1 MGYELWE
8 EGELISLANQSLLTK
23 LAANLDI
30 ELEQWLSSA
39 TAVLPETLR
48 VTKAR
53 SDQDWTV
60 NELKKMGGKPI
71 PWMPDESAW
80 QMPFAR
86 GKAPNDYAKRM
97 MTILH
102 DSGRITRQEA
112 ASMLPVEILGIT
124 DETVVLDMCA
134 APGSKTTQIA
144 ENLPPHGFVIAN
156 EPVSSRANM
165 LISNRA
171 RLALTNVLI
180 NQQDGRHIGRIPEPG
195 YDAIIADVP
204 CSGSATTRKN
214 VKVWEKWRPLDS
226 RSLFALQVC
235 IAESGARGLR
245 PGGKMVYST
254 CSIDPIEN
262 EAVVAELL
270 RNCPWMELVE
280 INDDVLPGLIM
291 RDGLSAWE
299 IIDDEGK
306 PVEIVDT
313 LPKLPGLKLAHID
326 PQKRHMIDENVDEGN
341 ENNIA
346 KQLKRTKRLYH
357 MDNDTGGFFVAL
369 LRHKPEATPE
379 GKAKVYI
386 PKRKLVQDS
395 GWEPRIIDVRAGG
408 RHAVVPAEAE
418 EVSQVVEQYKL
429 NTNGLRWWK
438 RGRRLN
444 ITPESVYDRLYH
456 PMCTNKDGNLW
467 QNDTFHPL
475 KIIHAGMPCF
485 VNNKGAWRTRQ
496 EAIPAIE
503 KIIGDVVVEVEI
515 QTVIE
520 LLNDDA
526 ILKED
531 LLPKE
536 MKEYSGPL
544 ILGSTILNQRVLIS
558 AWSGNWISLMISTT
572 EKDILRAKLE
582 LPFEYELKEE

>member
-1 MGYELWE
+1 MGYDLWE

-53 SDQDWTV
+53 CDRDWTV

-226 RSLFALQVC
+226 RSLFTLQVC

-280 INDDVLPGLIM
+280 INDEILPGLIM
-291 RDGLSAWE
+291 RDGLSDWE

-306 PVEIVDT
+306 PVEIIDT
-313 LPKLPGLKLAHID
+313 LPKLPGLKLPHID

>member
-1 MGYELWE
+1 
-8 EGELISLANQSLLTK
+8 
-23 LAANLDI
+23 
-30 ELEQWLSSA
+30 
-39 TAVLPETLR
+39 
-48 VTKAR
+48 
-53 SDQDWTV
+53 
-60 NELKKMGGKPI
+60 
-71 PWMPDESAW
+71 
-80 QMPFAR
+80 
-86 GKAPNDYAKRM
+86 
-97 MTILH
+97 
-102 DSGRITRQEA
+102 
-112 ASMLPVEILGIT
+112 
-124 DETVVLDMCA
+124 
-134 APGSKTTQIA
+134 
-144 ENLPPHGFVIAN
+144 
-156 EPVSSRANM
+156 M

-226 RSLFALQVC
+226 RSLFSLQVC

-280 INDDVLPGLIM
+280 INDEILPGLIM
-291 RDGLSAWE
+291 RDGLSDWE

-306 PVEIVDT
+306 PVEIIDT
-313 LPKLPGLKLAHID
+313 LPKLPGLKLPHID

-395 GWEPRIIDVRAGG
+395 GWVPSIIDVRTGG
-408 RHAVVPAEAE
+408 RHAVVPAEEE
-418 EVSQVVEQYKL
+418 EVSQV
-429 NTNGLRWWK
+429 
-438 RGRRLN
+438 
-444 ITPESVYDRLYH
+444 
-456 PMCTNKDGNLW
+456 
-467 QNDTFHPL
+467 
-475 KIIHAGMPCF
+475 
-485 VNNKGAWRTRQ
+485 
-496 EAIPAIE
+496 
-503 KIIGDVVVEVEI
+503 
-515 QTVIE
+515 
-520 LLNDDA
+520 
-526 ILKED
+526 
-531 LLPKE
+531 
-536 MKEYSGPL
+536 
-544 ILGSTILNQRVLIS
+544 
-558 AWSGNWISLMISTT
+558 
-572 EKDILRAKLE
+572 
-582 LPFEYELKEE
+582 

>member
-280 INDDVLPGLIM
+280 INDEILPGLIM

-306 PVEIVDT
+306 PVVIVDT

-326 PQKRHMIDENVDEGN
+326 PQKRQLVDVNCGKEK
-341 ENNIA
+341 ETQIA
-346 KQLKRTKRLYH
+346 EQLKLTKRLYH

-531 LLPKE
+531 LLPKV

-582 LPFEYELKEE
+582 LPFEYELKVE

>member
-1 MGYELWE
+1 MGYDLWE

-53 SDQDWTV
+53 SDRDWTV

-395 GWEPRIIDVRAGG
+395 GWEPRIIDVRTGG

-526 ILKED
+526 IPKED

>member
-53 SDQDWTV
+53 SDRDWTV
-60 NELKKMGGKPI
+60 NELRKMGGKPI

-291 RDGLSAWE
+291 RDGLSTWE

-306 PVEIVDT
+306 PVVIVDT

-326 PQKRHMIDENVDEGN
+326 PQKRQLVDVNCGKEK
-341 ENNIA
+341 ETQIA
-346 KQLKRTKRLYH
+346 EQLKLTKRLYH

-429 NTNGLRWWK
+429 NTSGLRWWK

-582 LPFEYELKEE
+582 LPFEYELKVE

>member
-1 MGYELWE
+1 M
-8 EGELISLANQSLLTK
+8 SLANQSLLAK
-23 LAANLDI
+23 LAATLDI
-30 ELEQWLSSA
+30 DLEQWLASA
-39 TAVLPETLR
+39 IAVLPETLR
-48 VTKAR
+48 VTKSR
-53 SDQDWTV
+53 SDRDWTI

-71 PWMPDESAW
+71 PWMPNESAW

-86 GKAPNDYAKRM
+86 GKAPDDYAKRM

-144 ENLPPHGFVIAN
+144 ENLPAHGFVIAN

-226 RSLFALQVC
+226 RSLFTLQVN

-270 RNCPWMELVE
+270 RNCPWMELEE
-280 INDDVLPGLIM
+280 INEQILPGLIM
-291 RDGLSAWE
+291 HDGLSDWE
-299 IIDDEGK
+299 LIDDDGK
-306 PVEIVDT
+306 PVEITDA
-313 LPKLPGLKLAHID
+313 LPKLPGLKLPHLAPH
-326 PQKRHMIDENVDEGN
+326 KRQLVDENSDEDK
-341 ENNIA
+341 ETQIA
-346 KQLKRTKRLYH
+346 EQLKLTKRLYH

-369 LRHKPEATPE
+369 LRHRPEATPE

-395 GWEPRIIDVRAGG
+395 GWEPRIIDVKAGG
-408 RHAVVPAEAE
+408 RHAVIPAAAE
-418 EVSQVVEQYKL
+418 EVSQVIEQYKL
-429 NTNGLRWWK
+429 NTSGIRWWK

-444 ITPESVYDRLYH
+444 ITPKSVYDRLYH
-456 PMCTNKDGNLW
+456 PMCPNKDGNLW

-503 KIIGDVVVEVEI
+503 KIIGDVEVEVEI
-515 QTVIE
+515 QSVIE
-520 LLNDDA
+520 LLNDEA

-531 LLPKE
+531 LLPE
-536 MKEYSGPL
+536 AMKEYSGPL
-544 ILGSTILNQRVLIS
+544 ILGSTILNHRVLIS

-582 LPFEYELKEE
+582 LPFEHEVKEE

>member
-1 MGYELWE
+1 MGYDLWE

-48 VTKAR
+48 VTKTR
-53 SDQDWTV
+53 SDRDWTV

-180 NQQDGRHIGRIPEPG
+180 NQQDGRHTGRIPEPG

-226 RSLFALQVC
+226 RSLFTLQVC

-444 ITPESVYDRLYH
+444 ITPESVYDRLYN
-456 PMCTNKDGNLW
+456 PMCPNKDGNLW

>member
-1 MGYELWE
+1 MGYDLWE

-48 VTKAR
+48 VTKTR
-53 SDQDWTV
+53 SDRDWTV

-226 RSLFALQVC
+226 RSLFTLQVC

-582 LPFEYELKEE
+582 LPFEHELKEE